1 MKPRV
6 IHPDADAE
14 FTVAAE
20 DYTAISPELGG
31 RFYDEIDNLI
41 EEIHHAPLRFRQYD
55 PPARRN
61 LARHF
66 PYAVVYLDE
75 PDRVWIVAVMHL
87 HREPGYWKYRIE

>member
-1 MKPRV
+1 MKPYAY
-6 IHPDADAE
+6 HPDANAE
-14 FTVAAE
+14 YAVAMENYA
-20 DYTAISPELGG
+20 TISPELGK
-31 RFYDEIDNLI
+31 RFYGEIEDMVA
-41 EEIHHAPLRFRQYD
+41 EIRNAPLRNRQYD

-87 HREPGYWKYRIE
+87 HREPGYWKYRME